1 MNFTSSFYTKMK
13 SELSESAYLKAFE
26 IAKWLE
32 GVPRSE
38 WADTIHKACSNNDY
52 MGSCGVAVES
62 WFNRNLI
69 WI

>member
-38 WADTIHKACSNNDY
+38 WADTIHEACSNNDY